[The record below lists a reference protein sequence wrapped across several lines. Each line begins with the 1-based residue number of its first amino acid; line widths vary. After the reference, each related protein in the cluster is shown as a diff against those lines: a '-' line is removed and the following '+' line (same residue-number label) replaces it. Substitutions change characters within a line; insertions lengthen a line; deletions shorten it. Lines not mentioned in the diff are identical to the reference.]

1 MIGRRRGGVVNLQ
14 KILSEKKRYFF
25 IMIAMITYFSVQQEK
40 IQIILLTLGP
50 QSSKVAS
57 WKGVCC
63 VFGIDPCGN
72 IHTPGQQIIC
82 WLFLHPNIGALI
94 YVLCF

>member
-1 MIGRRRGGVVNLQ
+1 MIFSGVVFLIICFMIGRRRGG
-14 KILSEKKRYFF
+14 SESSKDTVRKKRYFF

-57 WKGVCC
+57 WKDVCC
-63 VFGIDPCGN
+63 VFGIDPSGN

-82 WLFLHPNIGALI
+82 
-94 YVLCF
+94 

>member
-1 MIGRRRGGVVNLQ
+1 MIGRRRGG
-14 KILSEKKRYFF
+14 SESSKDTVRKKTVLLYNDSNDY
-25 IMIAMITYFSVQQEK
+25 IFSVQQEK

-57 WKGVCC
+57 WKDVCC
-63 VFGIDPCGN
+63 VFGIDPSGN

-82 WLFLHPNIGALI
+82 
-94 YVLCF
+94 